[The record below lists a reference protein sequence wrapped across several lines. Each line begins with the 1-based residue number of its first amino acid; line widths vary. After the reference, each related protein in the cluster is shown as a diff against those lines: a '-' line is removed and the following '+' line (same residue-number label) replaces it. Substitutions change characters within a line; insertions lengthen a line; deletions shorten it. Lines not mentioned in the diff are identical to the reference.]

1 MKKIATF
8 ILCNLFGW
16 KTNNQF
22 PLNLKKYVVIVAP
35 HTSWNDFPIGIFTKT
50 SYGIDVHY
58 IAKHSLF
65 KPPFG
70 FIFKA
75 LGGTPVDR
83 SKSTNMVEAII
94 DIFNKQENFILAL
107 SPEGTRKKLDKWK
120 TGFYFVAKGAK
131 VPIVMTRFDYAS
143 KSISIAQPFNTTDD
157 IKSDFKHFHDFFKD
171 VQGRFPEQFEPN
183 FHENV

>member
-22 PLNLKKYVVIVAP
+22 PQNLKKYVIIVAP
-35 HTSWNDFPIGIFTKT
+35 HTSWVDFPIGIFSKT
-50 SYGIDVHY
+50 SYGIDVHF

-83 SKSTNMVEAII
+83 SKSTNMVDAII
-94 DIFNKQENFILAL
+94 NIFNSQENFILAL
-107 SPEGTRKKLDKWK
+107 SPEGTRKKLVKWK

-131 VPIVMTRFDYAS
+131 VPIVMVGFDYAT
-143 KSISIAQPFNTTDD
+143 KSISVSEPFYPTDNM
-157 IKSDFKHFHDFFKD
+157 KSDFNHFHNFYKN
-171 VQGRFPEQFEPN
+171 VNGKHPEQFETN
-183 FHENV
+183 FHKNM